1 MTTLRRSALAAGTL
15 SSLLAAPLL
24 QAAEFDCVIEP
35 RQVVEIRSPV
45 EGLINRLNVNRGDT
59 VRKGQVIAEI
69 DTSVERAAAAIARQR
84 SEMEGAVRSGESRV
98 EFTSRKMS
106 RAEQLARDKYV
117 SAEAGDQAASEH
129 RVAQADLL
137 DAQDNR
143 KVAALEYT
151 RQMELIRL
159 KTIRSPIDGVVV
171 ERIMNVGELAESGV
185 GRKALFR
192 LAELGLLH
200 VEVLL
205 PASAYGLVKPGMQVE
220 VRPEIP
226 VGSVHGATVRVVDR
240 VLDAASGT
248 FGVRM
253 ELPNPQGLLP
263 AGTRCLAAF
272 TNIAAPAGL
281 KARAASRDAAAG
293 RQAPAPVG
301 AAPVGTVPVR
311 PAAPAAPAR

>member
-1 MTTLRRSALAAGTL
+1 LLAGACAALA
-15 SSLLAAPLL
+15 SPLL

-45 EGLINRLNVNRGDT
+45 EGLIERLGVDRGDL

-84 SEMEGAVRSGESRV
+84 SQMEGAVKSGESRV
-98 EFTSRKMS
+98 EFTSRKMT
-106 RAEQLARDKYV
+106 RAEQLARDKFM

-129 RVAQADLL
+129 RIAQADLL
-137 DAQDNR
+137 DAHDNR

-185 GRKALFR
+185 GRKAMFR
-192 LAELGLLH
+192 LAELGMLH

-205 PASAYGLVKPGMQVE
+205 PSDAYGLVQAGMQIE

-226 VGSVHGATVRVVDR
+226 AGSVHKATVRVVDR
-240 VLDAASGT
+240 LLDAASGT
-248 FGVRM
+248 FGVRL
-253 ELPNPQGLLP
+253 ELPNPKGQLP
-263 AGTRCLAAF
+263 AGTRCLASF
-272 TNIAAPAGL
+272 PNIAAPAGL
-281 KARAASRDAAAG
+281 KARAASR
-293 RQAPAPVG
+293 APANQPVLP
-301 AAPVGTVPVR
+301 APLTMPAPR
-311 PAAPAAPAR
+311 PAVPAISPK